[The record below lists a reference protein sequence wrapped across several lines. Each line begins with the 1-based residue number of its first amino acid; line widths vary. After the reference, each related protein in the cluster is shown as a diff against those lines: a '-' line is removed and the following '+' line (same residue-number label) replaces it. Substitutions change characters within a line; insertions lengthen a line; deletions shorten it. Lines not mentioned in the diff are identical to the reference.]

1 LRALSRCVFRCVCDN
16 LADFAK
22 EEEAVGEAEQDS
34 TEGQGDSA
42 RSAQEANGTGT
53 KKPDHVPKKLVEEE
67 QRETGQVKRSVYT
80 AYLGATGGVPFWTF
94 VLIFYV
100 IAQGLILT
108 RSYWI
113 KIWTSSYEHNDPA
126 AQMVYSYQQRP
137 SAPVASID
145 ILEALLGFDLVS
157 FHHRPLSETSRLVA
171 RSSDPQTPILLEA
184 TNSSDFSANTFPI
197 NVQHRTLGF
206 YLAGYVIISLVS
218 MIFDVGRYYFVFS
231 GSLRASRRVFRNM
244 AFRVLRT
251 PLRWLD
257 TVPTGRILNRFTAD
271 FNAMDTQLSNNFAQL
286 SSSLLAIIGIMVAAV
301 FVSPYIILLALV
313 LLVICG
319 KIALRYIRG
328 ARSIKRL
335 ESIQKSPMISH
346 FSASLEGLSTI
357 RAFGKTDVFQS
368 RMHELIDSFN
378 TATWHNYLFSAW
390 VGFRMAMVGSIF
402 STCVA
407 AFIVSTNGVDASLAG
422 FALSFAL
429 SFRRTVN
436 MTLRLIA
443 STGMFFP
450 LLHDRYLEGAVFE
463 QSLRSALEIRKK
475 N

>member
-1 LRALSRCVFRCVCDN
+1 VD
-16 LADFAK
+16 
-22 EEEAVGEAEQDS
+22 EAEQDS
-34 TEGQGDSA
+34 SEEREHSTES
-42 RSAQEANGTGT
+42 SQEANGTGT
-53 KKPDHVPKKLVEEE
+53 KKPDHVPKKLVEDEK
-67 QRETGQVKRSVYT
+67 RETGQVKRSVYT
-80 AYLGATGGVPFWTF
+80 AYLGATGGIPFWTF

-100 IAQGLILT
+100 IAQGLTLT

-113 KIWTSSYEHNDPA
+113 KIWTSSYEHKDPV
-126 AQMVYSYQQRP
+126 AQILYSYREHPSVPATRFGVLGSSAFSFLPFFQQ
-137 SAPVASID
+137 S
-145 ILEALLGFDLVS
+145 
-157 FHHRPLSETSRLVA
+157 PLPETSKYLA
-171 RSSDPQTPILLEA
+171 RSLAPQAPLLLHS
-184 TNSSDFSANTFPI
+184 TNASDFSANTLPI
-197 NVQHRTLGF
+197 NVEHRTLGF

-218 MIFDVGRYYFVFS
+218 TIFDVGRYYFVFR
-231 GSLRASRRVFRNM
+231 GSLRASRRVFKNM

-271 FNAMDTQLSNNFAQL
+271 FNAMDAQLSNNFAQL

-301 FVSPYIILLALV
+301 FVSPYIILLALI
-313 LLVICG
+313 LLLICG
-319 KIALRYIRG
+319 QIALRYIRG

-443 STGMFFP
+443 STG
-450 LLHDRYLEGAVFE
+450 E
-463 QSLRSALEIRKK
+463 SLFADPPFGVSKYP
-475 N
+475 

>member
-1 LRALSRCVFRCVCDN
+1 VAQILYSYREHPSIPATRIGVLESSAFSF
-16 LADFAK
+16 LPFFQPGPLPETSK
-22 EEEAVGEAEQDS
+22 YL
-34 TEGQGDSA
+34 A
-42 RSAQEANGTGT
+42 RS
-53 KKPDHVPKKLVEEE
+53 L
-67 QRETGQVKRSVYT
+67 
-80 AYLGATGGVPFWTF
+80 
-94 VLIFYV
+94 
-100 IAQGLILT
+100 
-108 RSYWI
+108 
-113 KIWTSSYEHNDPA
+113 
-126 AQMVYSYQQRP
+126 
-137 SAPVASID
+137 APQA
-145 ILEALLGFDLVS
+145 
-157 FHHRPLSETSRLVA
+157 
-171 RSSDPQTPILLEA
+171 PILLQS
-184 TNSSDFSANTFPI
+184 TNTSDFSANTLPI

-218 MIFDVGRYYFVFS
+218 TVFDVGRYYFVFR
-231 GSLRASRRVFRNM
+231 GSLRASRRVFKNM

-271 FNAMDTQLSNNFAQL
+271 FNAMDAQLSNNFAQL

-313 LLVICG
+313 LLLICG
-319 KIALRYIRG
+319 QIALRYIRG

-443 STGMFFP
+443 STGESLFADPP
-450 LLHDRYLEGAVFE
+450 LGVCRHP
-463 QSLRSALEIRKK
+463 
-475 N
+475 